1 MNCAEIAHHLK
12 VIGDGKEAVGLVK
25 LYRTGQL
32 VISPLKLPVVFSER
46 TEVVKCPSI
55 VKCPVNP
62 TRFFRRMNT
71 VPGWNTDGCARTAKG
86 RSVHNLLSIL
96 QIMNDWR
103 PGASMMRW
111 NAHRV
116 GKPLM

>member
-1 MNCAEIAHHLK
+1 
-12 VIGDGKEAVGLVK
+12 
-25 LYRTGQL
+25 
-32 VISPLKLPVVFSER
+32 
-46 TEVVKCPSI
+46 
-55 VKCPVNP
+55 
-62 TRFFRRMNT
+62 MNT

>member
-1 MNCAEIAHHLK
+1 MPKH
-12 VIGDGKEAVGLVK
+12 
-25 LYRTGQL
+25 RQMPGQSYKIL
-32 VISPLKLPVVFSER
+32 SQDEH
-46 TEVVKCPSI
+46 
-55 VKCPVNP
+55 
-62 TRFFRRMNT
+62 
-71 VPGWNTDGCARTAKG
+71 CARVEYRWLCPYCEG

>member
-1 MNCAEIAHHLK
+1 MKKLVALLLSVMMCFACVSALADTY
-12 VIGDGKEAVGLVK
+12 VSWYTYGDVYLSSVRSG
-25 LYRTGQL
+25 
-32 VISPLKLPVVFSER
+32 
-46 TEVVKCPSI
+46 
-55 VKCPVNP
+55 
-62 TRFFRRMNT
+62 FFRRMNT

>member
-1 MNCAEIAHHLK
+1 MPKH
-12 VIGDGKEAVGLVK
+12 
-25 LYRTGQL
+25 RQMPGQSYKIL
-32 VISPLKLPVVFSER
+32 SQ
-46 TEVVKCPSI
+46 
-55 VKCPVNP
+55 
-62 TRFFRRMNT
+62 MNT